1 MVKADTEVDGEGMTQ
16 TTLTAPDL
24 VALHTCATDGTLEL
38 MYQPEVDLAT
48 GAIVAMEGLLRWHR
62 GELGVLLPS
71 DFLDAA
77 ERTGDGSA
85 IGDWVLATGAAEAAA
100 WRTLRGGARQLWLNV
115 SYTQLRNREFVDHVA
130 VEIEA
135 YDLDDGLLGLEISE
149 ATLRE
154 LGADATP
161 ILSDLQEAGVSL
173 AVDDFTS
180 WYATLGAIESLPLSC
195 VKLGHR
201 HVRGID
207 EMEHEPV
214 AATVIDAAHERG
226 LYVVAEGVETWGEA
240 ARLTELGCDRAHG
253 WLFASAQRSDKARW
267 LLSQGTGWRG
277 GIVTPD
283 LKARQSIPRPVSIPM
298 PRSS

>member
-1 MVKADTEVDGEGMTQ
+1 MTQ

-24 VALHTCATDGTLEL
+24 VALHKCATDGSLEL
-38 MYQPEVDLAT
+38 MYQPEVDLAS
-48 GAIVAMEGLLRWHR
+48 GAIVAMEGLLRWHH

-77 ERTGDGSA
+77 ERTGDTTA
-85 IGDWVLATGAAEAAA
+85 IGDWVLATGAAEVAA
-100 WRTLRGGARQLWLNV
+100 WRNLRGGARQLWLNV
-115 SYTQLRNREFVDHVA
+115 SYTQLRHPEFIDRVA
-130 VEIEA
+130 LEVEA
-135 YDLDDGLLGLEISE
+135 HDLAGGLLGLEISE

-154 LGADATP
+154 LGNDARP
-161 ILSDLQEAGVSL
+161 VLHQLRDAGVSL
-173 AVDDFTS
+173 AIDDFTS
-180 WYATLGAIESLPLSC
+180 WYSALGAIEALPISC
-195 VKLGHR
+195 VKLGQQ

-207 EMEHEPV
+207 ELEHEPV
-214 AATVIDAAHERG
+214 AKTVIDAAHERG

-240 ARLTELGCDRAHG
+240 AVLTELGCDRAHG

-283 LKARQSIPRPVSIPM
+283 LKPRPSIPV
-298 PRSS
+298 PRQA